1 QSRGRHKSKL
11 RGLTDRPVGLTL
23 KQKCELVERELE
35 ETKDEIQKIEEDS
48 EQALRDLEAD
58 MEEADIW
65 WAEVQKATSDFDK
78 EFSILSQK
86 KGGTAASE
94 KLLRY
99 LEERNHKRD
108 LLKEKLCLKNNSLR
122 SYKKKLQ
129 QQLRQKEQM
138 GETFR
143 EVRFEQLQIR
153 NTQYQE
159 KIEEK
164 NKELLKL
171 KLTSGKA
178 VQALNSYK
186 KRLQDAME
194 TSVCLKKDISQ
205 RKELLE
211 KIERETV
218 RVEEERAKAE
228 SLNKQLRRQLSDYR
242 VPPVLRYV
250 QEKMAVSDLQKSIKI
265 WERKVSIAEVSATGP
280 RVHECAAETGV
291 EHRPCLPTCRHP

>member
-1 QSRGRHKSKL
+1 QTRGRYKSKS
-11 RGLTDRPVGLTL
+11 RAPTDRFVGLTL
-23 KQKCELVERELE
+23 EQKCELVERELE
-35 ETKDEIQKIEEDS
+35 ETKDEIQKIQEDS
-48 EQALRDLEAD
+48 EQTLRDLEAA

-65 WAEVQKATSDFDK
+65 WAEIKKAISDFDK
-78 EFSILSQK
+78 EVSTLSQK
-86 KGGTAASE
+86 KGGTVASE

-99 LEERNHKRD
+99 LEERNHQRD
-108 LLKEKLCLKNNSLR
+108 LLKEKLRLKNDSLR

-164 NKELLKL
+164 NEELLQL
-171 KLTSGKA
+171 KLTSGKT
-178 VQALNSYK
+178 VQALNFYK
-186 KRLQDAME
+186 RRLQDAME
-194 TSVCLKKDISQ
+194 TSACLMKDISQ

-211 KIERETV
+211 KMERDTV
-218 RVEEERAKAE
+218 QVEEERAKAE

-250 QEKMAVSDLQKSIKI
+250 QEKMAISDLQNSLKA
-265 WERKVSIAEVSATGP
+265 WERKVSIAEMSLQSYRRAWN
-280 RVHECAAETGV
+280 RVKMTSKQH
-291 EHRPCLPTCRHP
+291 